1 MKYPNIK
8 TLYKYRALR
17 VRNKESNVIDER
29 LINSLLNEK
38 IWISSPD
45 SFNDPF
51 DCNLRPGE
59 LGVNWEERLTEQ
71 VSELS
76 SSPTKLLELLRNS
89 KPNLE
94 HIPDALALKVIEGM
108 FSEELHGESM
118 LLLRETL
125 IDKLWTKFKNN
136 AENIGVYSLSETQ
149 DNPLLWAHY
158 GDDHKGFCV
167 EYERNE
173 DNQLGDDRYTFPVRY
188 SYEYPNISMSD
199 IVHLDELEIGGNLSA
214 DQTFFGAI
222 MLTKS
227 DHWAYE
233 KEWRIV
239 SDGNNMLCNAPGQIT
254 SLIFGLRMPEEDRR
268 YLKDKFGDTVRYK
281 EVVMVEGEF
290 RLKVINIE
298 SD

>member
-8 TLYKYRALR
+8 TLYKYRAFR

-29 LINSLLNEK
+29 LINSLLKEE

-59 LGVNWEERLTEQ
+59 LGVNWEERLTEL
-71 VSELS
+71 VSVFVN
-76 SSPTKLLELLRNS
+76 SPKKLLEVIRNKHPKLKDS
-89 KPNLE
+89 
-94 HIPDALALKVIEGM
+94 PDEQVLKIIESM
-108 FSEELHGESM
+108 FSDDLHAESM
-118 LLLRETL
+118 HLFRKSLLDE
-125 IDKLWTKFKNN
+125 LWTKFKDNV
-136 AENIGVYSLSETQ
+136 ESIGVYSLSETQ

-173 DNQLGDDRYTFPVRY
+173 DNLLGNERYTFPVRY

-199 IVHLDELEIGGNLSA
+199 ILHLDDLENGGNLSA
-214 DQTFFGAI
+214 EQTFVGAI

-233 KEWRIV
+233 KEWRII
-239 SDGNNMLCNAPGQIT
+239 SHGNNMLCDAPGKIT

-281 EVVMVEGEF
+281 EIVMVEGEF
-290 RLKVINIE
+290 RLKAINIE
-298 SD
+298 SA

>member
-17 VRNKESNVIDER
+17 VRNNESNVIDER
-29 LINSLLNEK
+29 LINSLLKEE

-51 DCNLRPGE
+51 DCNLRPCE
-59 LGVNWEERLTEQ
+59 LGVNWEERLGDQ
-71 VSELS
+71 VSVFDN
-76 SSPTKLLELLRNS
+76 SPKKLLELLRNER
-89 KPNLE
+89 PNLKD
-94 HIPDALALKVIEGM
+94 IPDAQSLKIIEAM
-108 FSEELHGESM
+108 FSEDLRDKSM
-118 LLLRETL
+118 HILREGL
-125 IDKLWTKFKNN
+125 IDKLWTKFKNQ
-136 AENIGVYSLSETQ
+136 AESIGVYSLSETQ

-158 GDDHKGFCV
+158 GDEHRGFCV
-167 EYERNE
+167 EYERNR
-173 DNQLGDDRYTFPVRY
+173 DNQLGDEGYTFPVRY

-199 IVHLDELEIGGNLSA
+199 IVHLDDLENDGNLSV
-214 DQTFFGAI
+214 DQTFVGAI

-239 SDGNNMLCNAPGQIT
+239 CNGNNMLCEAPGQIT

-281 EVVMVEGEF
+281 EIVMVEGEF
-290 RLKVINIE
+290 RLKAINIE
-298 SD
+298 